1 MSLSRLPGRI
11 LTVLAATSLLTAAAA
26 GAAHATTPGVNFS
39 ATVEQLADR
48 FPDAFGGV
56 RTTAGSGETAAPTA
70 ATVYVVAAHAA
81 PFLAALRS
89 ASPLSSYEVVDV
101 RHPFAQLTSVMNQIA
116 AADSRWQAQGVRLA
130 RYGPDVA
137 INKVQVSL
145 SVYTPAAAKALTDA
159 YGSDL
164 VSVSTTPDTRIYT
177 PLSDR
182 YTDSPPFFGGDRI
195 DSPLTRCTGGWITLG
210 NVHPANHWLLTAGHC
225 ESGPWATNGQFIGST
240 STDYMNGYGGS
251 TSIDIETIGPVNAWG
266 DVWGNG
272 SNVYIPT
279 GAPLHPAAQQ
289 LITFDGSVSGMITGN
304 TVTKA
309 GPFCLSDKQTADKH
323 QYCGLGE
330 AVNPNGTQICTH
342 GDSGGPVFQRTT
354 NSNFVRAV
362 GTISLASGSTDCLYT
377 LLAYSGGGSLT
388 TSNTHL
394 DENSTG

>member
-11 LTVLAATSLLTAAAA
+11 LTVLAATGLLTAAAA
-26 GAAHATTPGVNFS
+26 SAAHAAAPGINFS
-39 ATVEQLADR
+39 ATVERLADR
-48 FPDAFGGV
+48 YPDAFAGV
-56 RTTAGSGETAAPTA
+56 RTTVGSGETAAPTA
-70 ATVYVVAAHAA
+70 ATVYVVGAHAA

-89 ASPLSSYEVVDV
+89 ASPLSSYKVVDV
-101 RHPFAQLTSVMNQIA
+101 QHPWSQLTSVTKQIA
-116 AADSRWQAQGVRLA
+116 VADSRWQTRGVRLA

-137 INKVQVSL
+137 MNKVQISL
-145 SVYTPAAAKALTDA
+145 SAYTPAAAKALTDA

-164 VSVSTTPDTRIYT
+164 VSVSATPDTRMYS

-182 YTDSPPFFGGDRI
+182 YTDSPPFFGGDKI
-195 DSPLTRCTGGWITLG
+195 FSPFEGCTGGWITLG

-225 ESGPWATNGQFIGST
+225 RSGPWATNGYSIGST
-240 STDYMNGYGGS
+240 STNYMNGYGGG
-251 TSIDIETIGPVNAWG
+251 TSIDIQTIGPVSAWG

-289 LITFDGSVSGMITGN
+289 LITFDGAVSGMVTDN
-304 TVTKA
+304 TVTQA
-309 GPFCLSDKQTADKH
+309 GPFCLSPKQTADQN

-330 AVNPNGTQICTH
+330 AVSTNGTQICAP

-354 NSNFVRAV
+354 NGNYVRAV
-362 GTISLASGSTDCLYT
+362 GTISLANSATDCIYT
-377 LLAYSGGGSLT
+377 LLSYSGGGSLT